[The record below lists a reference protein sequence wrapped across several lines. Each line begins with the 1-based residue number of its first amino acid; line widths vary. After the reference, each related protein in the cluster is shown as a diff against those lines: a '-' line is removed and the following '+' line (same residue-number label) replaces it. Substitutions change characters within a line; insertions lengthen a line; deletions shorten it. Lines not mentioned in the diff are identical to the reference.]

1 MLQLIMQAIR
11 LGGTMDLIMETCAK
25 SVGKEIRFFTSGA
38 SYIGTLEIVDMATGH
53 LKLRTRT
60 NDLMIVRSDRID
72 LIILENEPNGKSP
85 QV

>member
-11 LGGTMDLIMETCAK
+11 LGGPMDLIMETCAK

-72 LIILENEPNGKSP
+72 LIILELPNGKP
-85 QV
+85 AQV